1 MKKLMIKEKQFEV
14 NLTTQDC
21 KEFAEISGDW
31 NPLHTNPE
39 YSATSVYG
47 KQVLHGAYS
56 AGLISRLA
64 GMYIPGKECL
74 LYGMKLKFVN
84 PIIPPLTIKVVGKL
98 VRFINETGKV
108 EVIIINKTSG
118 ELYVEATYEFGL
130 HTTKNILENTKQN
143 ISYNNNINNNVI
155 LVTGANGA
163 LGNSVLNRLGNN
175 AIAIKRNIDN
185 DRLSIKNII
194 KDLNLENG
202 TKISAIIHCGWPK
215 PDNRKFIDIENDG
228 DSIEY
233 HIGGPLKDIQT
244 LSNIIS
250 KYGIENA
257 PLILI
262 GSTAAQPGRHNFRM
276 PLYSIAKSTIPT
288 LVNLLSLELSNNNK
302 RCYGVIFDLLDGG
315 MNKGL
320 SEASKIANADKSP
333 WGILFKPDDAAS
345 QIIWLLE
352 NQSKLLNG
360 SIINLTGGVTP

>member
-1 MKKLMIKEKQFEV
+1 MIKDKQFEV
-14 NLTTQDC
+14 NITTQDC
-21 KEFAEISGDW
+21 IEFAQISGDW
-31 NPLHTNPE
+31 NPLHTNAE

-47 KQVLHGAYS
+47 QQVLHGAYS

-74 LYGMKLKFVN
+74 LYGMKLKFIN
-84 PIIPPLTIKVVGKL
+84 PIIPPLTIKVIGKL
-98 VRFINETGKV
+98 VKFINNTGKV
-108 EVIIINKTSG
+108 EVNIINKTSG
-118 ELYVEATYEFGL
+118 ELYVEASYEFGMHSMNETIDNHL
-130 HTTKNILENTKQN
+130 LPL
-143 ISYNNNINNNVI
+143 SDNNNNKNVI
-155 LVTGANGA
+155 LVTGGNGA
-163 LGNSVLNRLGNN
+163 LGNAVLKRLGNN
-175 AIAIKRNIDN
+175 GIALRRNLDN
-185 DRLSIKNII
+185 DRLSITNII
-194 KDLNLENG
+194 QDANLKNG
-202 TKISAIIHCGWPK
+202 SEITAIIHCGWPK
-215 PDNRKFIDIENDG
+215 PDNRKFIDIDNAEDP
-228 DSIEY
+228 IEY
-233 HIGGPLKDIQT
+233 HISGPLKDIQI

-262 GSTAAQPGRHNFRM
+262 GSTAAEPGRHNFRM

-288 LVNLLSLELSNNNK
+288 LVNLLSLELSSKNK
-302 RCYGVIFDLLDGG
+302 RCYGVVFDLLDGG

-360 SIINLTGGVTP
+360 SLINLTGGVLP